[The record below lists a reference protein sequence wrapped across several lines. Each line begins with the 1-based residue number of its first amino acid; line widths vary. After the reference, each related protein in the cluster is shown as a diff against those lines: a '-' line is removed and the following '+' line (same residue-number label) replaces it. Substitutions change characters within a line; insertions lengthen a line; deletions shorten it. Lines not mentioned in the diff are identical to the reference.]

1 MNGSAEP
8 TLFGNDRMIL
18 IVDDESYV
26 ARLAEAVLRRRGF
39 RVTSVPSGQK
49 ALEYV
54 RTHAGEVTLAVVDFR
69 LPDMSGLDLMSHLHE
84 VAPGLRVIVSSGYF
98 ADDILSEVYRD
109 VAFLQKPYTAERL
122 TAAVAAALAA

>member
-1 MNGSAEP
+1 
-8 TLFGNDRMIL
+8 MIL

-26 ARLAEAVLRRRGF
+26 GRLAEAVLKRRGF
-39 RVTSVPSGQK
+39 QVMSFLAGQK

-54 RTHAGEVTLAVVDFR
+54 RLHPGEVTLAVVDFR
-69 LPDMSGLDLMSHLHE
+69 LPDMSGLDLMTRLQD
-84 VAPGLRVIVSSGYF
+84 ADPQLRVIVSSGYF

-109 VAFLQKPYTAERL
+109 VAFLQKPYTAEGL